1 MCKIFSKVNDDNSIK
16 VIDNKTSVDNL
27 RLAHGEKAEQRVI
40 IELCIYIYICIFI
53 FSYRKLEP
61 TEHKLTGTC
70 II

>member
-40 IELCIYIYICIFI
+40 IELCIYIYIYVYLYLYLAI
-53 FSYRKLEP
+53 EN
-61 TEHKLTGTC
+61 
-70 II
+70 

>member
-40 IELCIYIYICIFI
+40 IELCIYIYIYMYIYI
-53 FSYRKLEP
+53 Y
-61 TEHKLTGTC
+61 
-70 II
+70 I